1 MSQSNSGSAKTA
13 LRLIHTLHLIP
24 RQSTT
29 CRRKIGA
36 RDLLKQLKALGHDI
50 SLRSLQR
57 DLIKLTGAFPGL
69 RNDGNRDAL
78 GWYWSEDSEL
88 LDIPAM
94 NPAVALSFKLAEK
107 FLGPVMPAQLEALQP
122 YLDAA
127 RKALDNNNG
136 WLERIHVEPR
146 SMPLRPAHID
156 PAVLDRVH
164 SALIEQRRLRARYRP
179 RDGEAA
185 EYELNPLGLVLR
197 NEVTY
202 LVATAWD
209 FSDPRHYAL
218 HRFDGAHIELL
229 EQAATPPEGFDLE
242 RYLRGASFQYR
253 VGERAIRIRLAMQ
266 RATAHHLAETP
277 LSDDQIIEEGDP
289 PGTDWVGI
297 RATVADSLQL
307 RWWLL
312 GLGDQ
317 VVVEAPRALRD
328 EIAGILRGAAAN
340 YAD

>member
-1 MSQSNSGSAKTA
+1 MSQSTNTA
-13 LRLIHTLHLIP
+13 LRLIHCLQLIP

-36 RDLLKQLKALGHDI
+36 RELLKQLKALGHDI

-57 DLIKLTGAFPGL
+57 DLKKLAGTFPGL
-69 RNDGNRDAL
+69 CNDGNRDAL
-78 GWYWSEDSEL
+78 GWYWAEDSDL

-94 NPAVALSFKLAEK
+94 NPAMALSFKLAEK
-107 FLGPVMPAQLEALQP
+107 FLGPVMPAQLEALRP

-127 RKALDNNNG
+127 RKALGNDNG
-136 WLERIHVEPR
+136 WLDRIHVEPR
-146 SMPLRPAHID
+146 SMPLIPARID
-156 PAVLDRVH
+156 PAVLDSVH

-179 RDGEAA
+179 RDGGPA

-202 LVATAWD
+202 LVATAWE

-229 EQAATPPEGFDLE
+229 EKAATPPGGFDLE
-242 RYLRGASFQYR
+242 SYLRSASFQYR
-253 VGERAIRIRLAMQ
+253 LGEQAMPIRLLMQ

-277 LSDDQIIEEGDP
+277 LSDDQIIEECDP
-289 PGTDWVGI
+289 PGAEWVSI

-317 VVVEAPRALRD
+317 VIVEAPGELRG
-328 EIAGILRGAAAN
+328 EIADILRGAAAR
-340 YAD
+340 YED